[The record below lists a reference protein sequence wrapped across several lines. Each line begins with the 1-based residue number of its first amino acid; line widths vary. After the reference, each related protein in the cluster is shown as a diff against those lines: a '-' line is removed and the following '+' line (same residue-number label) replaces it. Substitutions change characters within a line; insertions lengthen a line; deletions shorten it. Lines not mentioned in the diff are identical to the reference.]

1 MILRIPAVPKRCVYK
16 VACVRFRSHIVRPLD
31 PASPWNRAILV
42 IAVVA
47 GAAGALLT
55 VLADRNLSL
64 AVEAGGQTFLS
75 WALVREL
82 DPDRQPSAIIAAI
95 VGGVLALIGVPTA
108 LFAFLGLLMTA
119 RFLVETTGRRPLPTD
134 LAAMSVLASVISFTP
149 LGWVM
154 GFGLATSLYIDDRMA
169 EEHNRQVLL
178 AAIGGALGSS
188 AVVTLSGALPET
200 VPSVRPLLAALVGL
214 LALVAVAREPAD
226 PVSFVDSRSKRFL
239 RRDRLHTGRAVCAL
253 LVFAGVLVAGDAAG
267 AVIPMAMALAIAL
280 ASSEV
285 ERLRLWRAR

>member
-1 MILRIPAVPKRCVYK
+1 MILRIPTVPKRCVYK

-31 PASPWNRAILV
+31 TGNPWNRAILV
-42 IAVVA
+42 TTAVA
-47 GAAGALLT
+47 GASGAVLT
-55 VLADRNLSL
+55 LLADRDLFL
-64 AVEAGGQTFLS
+64 AVEAGGQTFLA

-82 DPDRQPSAIIAAI
+82 DPDRQTSAIVAAL
-95 VGGVLALIGVPTA
+95 VGGALALIGVPTA
-108 LFAFLGLLMTA
+108 LFAFLGLLMAA
-119 RFLVETTGRRPLPTD
+119 RFLVETTGRRPLPSD

-169 EEHNRQVLL
+169 EEHNRQALL
-178 AAIGGALGSS
+178 AAIAGAVGSS

-214 LALVAVAREPAD
+214 LALMAVAREPAD

-239 RRDRLHTGRAVCAL
+239 RRDRLHIGRAVCAL
-253 LVFAGVLVAGDAAG
+253 QVFAGALVSGESAG
-267 AVIPMAMALAIAL
+267 AVIPMALALAIAL
-280 ASSEV
+280 ISSEV
-285 ERLRLWRAR
+285 ERFRRRNGK